1 VKPLRFCM
9 VTTFYPPRSFGG
21 DAVAVQALARSL
33 VRMGHH
39 VTVVCD
45 DDAYRT
51 LSRNRAPV
59 PPEPDDGVVVHRLSS
74 AIAPIAVALT
84 QQTGRPIVH
93 GSTLRRLLDDG
104 AFDVIHYHNLSLV
117 GGPAALAFGRGV
129 KLYTAHEHWLV
140 CPTHVLWR
148 YRSEPCQARQ
158 CTRCQLSYRRP
169 PQLWRKTGLLERELD
184 HVDTFIAMSGFSRD
198 KHREFGFSRSMEV
211 LPGVVRDP
219 GPPPRFDAASTERPY
234 FLFVGR
240 LESIKGIE
248 DVIDAFA
255 TFDEADLVIAGEG
268 TERRGLVARVA
279 GNPRVRFVGFQSGAE
294 LSALYSGAQAVVASS
309 RGFETFGLSVIE
321 AYSRGVPVL
330 ARRMG
335 SYLELVEN
343 TGAGETFSDVAELQ
357 GAMRRLLAS
366 AARRA
371 MGATAYAHFRAN
383 FSEDVVVP
391 RYLALVD
398 RILSRRQP
406 APSMPAP
413 AATRAAA
420 V

>member
-1 VKPLRFCM
+1 MPLRFCM

-21 DAVAVQALARSL
+21 DAVAVQSLARAL
-33 VRMGHH
+33 VREGHH

-51 LSRNRAPV
+51 LSGNDRPV
-59 PPEPDDGVVVHRLSS
+59 PPEIDDGVVVHRLASRLGS
-74 AIAPIAVALT
+74 IAVGLT

-93 GSTLRRLLDDG
+93 GATLRRILENG
-104 AFDVIHYHNLSLV
+104 RFDVIHYHNLSLV
-117 GGPAALAFGRGV
+117 GGPAALAFGRAV

-148 YRSEPCQARQ
+148 FHSEPCPARQ
-158 CTRCQLSYRRP
+158 CTRCQLSYGRP
-169 PQLWRKTGLLERELD
+169 PQLWRHTDLLARNLD
-184 HVDTFIAMSGFSRD
+184 HVDAFIALSRFSRD
-198 KHREFGFSRSMEV
+198 KHREFGFPRDMEV
-211 LPGVVRDP
+211 LSGFMRDP
-219 GPPPRFDAASTERPY
+219 GPPQQPVASSERPY

-240 LESIKGIE
+240 LESIKGLE

-255 TFDEADLVIAGEG
+255 TFEEADLVVAGEG
-268 TERRGLVARVA
+268 TERRGLLARA
-279 GNPRVRFVGFQSGAE
+279 GGNPRIRFVGFQSGAE
-294 LSALYSGAQAVVASS
+294 LSRLYSGAQAVIASS

-343 TGAGETFSDVAELQ
+343 SGAGETFTTVTELQ
-357 GAMRRLLAS
+357 AAMHRMLADS
-366 AARRA
+366 ARRGA
-371 MGATAYAHFRAN
+371 MGAAAYSRFRA
-383 FSEDVVVP
+383 SYCEDVVVP
-391 RYLALVD
+391 QYLALVN
-398 RILSRRQP
+398 RFRSRHT
-406 APSMPAP
+406 AVPSLPLHAAP
-413 AATRAAA
+413 AH

>member
-1 VKPLRFCM
+1 M

-21 DAVAVQALARSL
+21 DAVAVQSLARAL
-33 VRMGHH
+33 TRMGHH

-51 LSRNRAPV
+51 LSGNSDPV
-59 PPEPDDGVVVHRLSS
+59 PKEDDDGVVVHRLTSRF
-74 AIAPIAVALT
+74 APIAVALT
-84 QQTGRPIVH
+84 QQTGHPIVH
-93 GSTLRRLLDDG
+93 GATLRRLLDDG

-117 GGPAALAFGRGV
+117 GGPAALSYGQGV

-148 YRSEPCQARQ
+148 YRTEPCPARQ
-158 CTRCQLSYRRP
+158 CTRCQLSYHRP
-169 PQLWRKTGLLERELD
+169 PQLWRHTGLLQRELD
-184 HVDTFIAMSGFSRD
+184 HVDAFLAMSGFSRD
-198 KHREFGFSRSMEV
+198 KHHEFGFPRDMEV
-211 LPGVVRDP
+211 LPGFMRDP
-219 GPPPRFDAASTERPY
+219 GPPQPFAAASSERPY

-240 LESIKGIE
+240 LESIKGLE

-255 TFDEADLVIAGEG
+255 TFDEADLIIAGEG
-268 TERRGLVARVA
+268 TERHGLVARAA
-279 GNPRVRFVGFQSGAE
+279 GNPRIRFAGFQSGAD
-294 LSALYSGAQAVVASS
+294 LSVLYTRAQAVIASS

-343 TGAGETFSDVAELQ
+343 TGAGETFVDVADLQ
-357 GAMRRLLAS
+357 AAMRRMVTNT
-366 AARRA
+366 ARRRE
-371 MGATAYAHFRAN
+371 MGAAAYAHFRAT

-391 RYLALVD
+391 RYIALVD
-398 RILSRRQP
+398 RLLSRRP
-406 APSMPAP
+406 AVPSLRAP
-413 AATRAAA
+413 ASARAAR

>member
-1 VKPLRFCM
+1 M

-21 DAVAVQALARSL
+21 DAVAVQSLARSL
-33 VRMGHH
+33 VRIGHH

-51 LSRNRAPV
+51 LSGNQQPAPREV
-59 PPEPDDGVVVHRLSS
+59 DDGVTVHRLASR
-74 AIAPIAVALT
+74 IAPLAVALT
-84 QQTGRPIVH
+84 QQTGHPIVH
-93 GSTLRRLLDDG
+93 GATLRRLLDRG
-104 AFDVIHYHNLSLV
+104 AFDVIHFHNLSLV
-117 GGPAALAFGRGV
+117 GGPAALSFGRGV

-148 YRSEPCQARQ
+148 HRSEPCPARQ
-158 CTRCQLSYRRP
+158 CTRCQLSYHRP
-169 PQLWRKTGLLERELD
+169 PQLWRHTGLLERELEQ
-184 HVDTFIAMSGFSRD
+184 VDAFIAMSAFSRD
-198 KHREFGFSRSMEV
+198 KHREFGFQRDMEV
-211 LPGVVRDP
+211 LPGFMRDP
-219 GPPPRFDAASTERPY
+219 GPPPPFVPASSGRPY

-240 LESIKGIE
+240 LESIKGLE

-255 TFDEADLVIAGEG
+255 GFDDADLVIAGEG
-268 TERRGLVARVA
+268 TERRGLVERVA

-294 LSALYSGAQAVVASS
+294 LSALYSGAHAVIASS
-309 RGFETFGLSVIE
+309 RGYETFGLSVIE

-343 TGAGETFSDVAELQ
+343 TRAGETFADVAELQ
-357 GAMRRLLAS
+357 AAMRRMLIDP
-366 AARRA
+366 ARRRE
-371 MGATAYAHFRAN
+371 MGATAYAHFRAT

-398 RILSRRQP
+398 RVLSRRQSV
-406 APSMPAP
+406 PSLPAP
-413 AATRAAA
+413 ATAPAAH

>member
-1 VKPLRFCM
+1 M

-21 DAVAVQALARSL
+21 DAVAVQSLARAL

-51 LSRNRAPV
+51 LSGNRAPV
-59 PPEPDDGVVVHRLSS
+59 PPADDDGVVVHRLASR
-74 AIAPIAVALT
+74 IAPIAVALT
-84 QQTGRPIVH
+84 QQTGYPIVH
-93 GSTLRRLLDDG
+93 GATLRRLLDDG

-117 GGPAALAFGRGV
+117 GGPAALSFGRAV

-148 YRSEPCQARQ
+148 YHTEPCPGRQ

-184 HVDTFIAMSGFSRD
+184 HVDAFIAMSGFSRD
-198 KHREFGFSRSMEV
+198 KHHEFGFSRDMEV
-211 LPGVVRDP
+211 LPGFVRDP
-219 GPPPRFDAASTERPY
+219 GPPPQFVQAAGRPY

-279 GNPRVRFVGFQSGAE
+279 GNPRVRFVGFQSGTD
-294 LSALYSGAQAVVASS
+294 LSALYSGAQAVIASS
-309 RGFETFGLSVIE
+309 RGYETFGLSVIE

-335 SYLELVEN
+335 SYLELVEH
-343 TGAGETFSDVAELQ
+343 TGAGETFSDVAELPA
-357 GAMRRLLAS
+357 AMRRLLANG
-366 AARRA
+366 ARRE
-371 MGATAYAHFRAN
+371 MGATAYAHFRAT

-391 RYLALVD
+391 RYLAIVD
-398 RILSRRQP
+398 RILSRRRRT
-406 APSMPAP
+406 PSMPAP
-413 AATRAAA
+413 VTTRP
-420 V
+420 VPV

>member
-1 VKPLRFCM
+1 M

-21 DAVAVQALARSL
+21 DAVAVQSLARAL
-33 VRMGHH
+33 VRVGHH

-51 LSRNRAPV
+51 LSGNHEPAP
-59 PPEPDDGVVVHRLSS
+59 PADDDGVVVHRLSS
-74 AIAPIAVALT
+74 VIAPIAVALT

-93 GSTLRRLLDDG
+93 GAALRRILDRG
-104 AFDVIHYHNLSLV
+104 AFDVIHFHNLSLV
-117 GGPAALAFGRGV
+117 GGPAALSFGRGA

-148 YRSEPCQARQ
+148 HRTEPCPARQ
-158 CTRCQLSYRRP
+158 CTRCQLHYRRP
-169 PQLWRKTGLLERELD
+169 PQLWRHTGLLERNLD
-184 HVDTFIAMSGFSRD
+184 HVDAFIAMSDFSRD
-198 KHREFGFSRSMEV
+198 KHREFGFPRDMEV
-211 LPGVVRDP
+211 LPGFVRDP
-219 GPPPRFDAASTERPY
+219 GPSQPFASAVPQRPY

-240 LESIKGIE
+240 LESIKGLE

-255 TFDEADLVIAGEG
+255 TFEEADLVIAGEG
-268 TERRGLVARVA
+268 TERRRLVARVA
-279 GNPRVRFVGFQSGAE
+279 GNPRVRFVGFQSGTA
-294 LSALYSGAQAVVASS
+294 LAALYSGAQAVIASS

-330 ARRMG
+330 ARRLG

-343 TGAGETFSDVAELQ
+343 SGAGETFGDVAGLQ
-357 GAMRRLLAS
+357 AAMRRMLANPS
-366 AARRA
+366 RRHE
-371 MGATAYAHFRAN
+371 MGTAAYALFRAT

-398 RILSRRQP
+398 RVLSRRR
-406 APSMPAP
+406 AVPSLPAP
-413 AATRAAA
+413 ATVTAAH